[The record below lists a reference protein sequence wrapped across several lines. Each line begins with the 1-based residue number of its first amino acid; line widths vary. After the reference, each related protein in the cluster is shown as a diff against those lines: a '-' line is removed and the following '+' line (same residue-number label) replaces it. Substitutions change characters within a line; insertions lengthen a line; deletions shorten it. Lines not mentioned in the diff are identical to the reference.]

1 LTGSRHD
8 EIFKELKE
16 RERERKNRWGLGRF
30 SKQVLKHL
38 LNIDFVSKEFSKF
51 ANIKVL
57 VLV

>member
-8 EIFKELKE
+8 QIFEELKE
-16 RERERKNRWGLGRF
+16 RERERKNRWGLERF

-57 VLV
+57 VLI